1 MATPPDFTAGAILT
15 AAQMNQIGM
24 YRIIPTVSGTGVTVS
39 TDGIVTLTASPEPFI
54 TAFSADYA
62 HYRIYVTLTAV
73 TGGASGIFMRP
84 SSGTS
89 PNTTAANYRNV
100 GGETAYSGSS
110 VGVVGNNGAT
120 AYWNVGRFD
129 GATNFGSIII
139 DVMNPFAS
147 VSTSFNSSFRD
158 ASFAGYQDGY
168 LTVTTSYNA
177 FNIRTNGTN
186 TLTGTIQVYGFNS

>member
-1 MATPPDFTAGAILT
+1 MPTPPDFTAGSILT
-15 AAQMNQIGM
+15 AAQMNQIGA
-24 YRIIPTVSGTGVTVS
+24 YRIIPTVSGTGVTVN
-39 TDGIVTLTASPEPFI
+39 TDGLVTLTAAPEPYI

-62 HYRIYVTLTAV
+62 HYRIYVTITAA

-110 VGVVGNNGAT
+110 VGVVGNNGST

-129 GATNFGSIII
+129 GGTAFGSIII
-139 DVMNPFAS
+139 DIMNPFAATF
-147 VSTSFNSSFRD
+147 TSFNTSFRD
-158 ASFAGYQDGY
+158 GSFAGFQDGY
-168 LTVTTSYNA
+168 LTVTTSYNT

-186 TLTGTIQVYGFNS
+186 TLTGTIQVYGFN